1 MSLKYFAVFILMLTV
16 VGCSS
21 LPPKSEAIYDTLVM
35 DTSLRGVV
43 GSCAALGDAEKR
55 TIVVARNQWWQNN
68 ASYVLA
74 ADWGLLKLNW
84 DDAHTAAESQRAL
97 MGLALLENIQ
107 NESLANQAD
116 LLKGKASTDSC
127 EKVAKKIA
135 KGKYDIDNNKSAVKI
150 LDTLKADRLN
160 VEGEASVARSINNR
174 YRKYG
179 RSLFVVEKA
188 LRETGCN
195 APNISLLR
203 NSWPLEVYDATCNE
217 TGYLLVRC
225 EWGRCEIKR

>member
-1 MSLKYFAVFILMLTV
+1 MSCKYLAVFILV
-16 VGCSS
+16 VSFAGCSTM
-21 LPPKSEAIYDTLVM
+21 PPKSEAIYDALVI

-43 GSCAALGDAEKR
+43 GACAVLGEAEKR
-55 TIVVARNQWWQNN
+55 NIVIARNQWWQNN

-84 DDAHTAAESQRAL
+84 DDAHSGAESQRAL

-107 NESLANQAD
+107 NESLVNQAD

-127 EKVAKKIA
+127 ENVAKKII

-150 LDTLKADRLN
+150 LEALKADRIN

-188 LRETGCN
+188 LRETGCSE
-195 APNISLLR
+195 PNISLLR

-217 TGYLLVRC
+217 TDYLIVRC